1 MCQTLLVWILIL
13 GLIQGHDHIFVDNSD
28 TVADADVHV
37 GIDVNVCVNANV
49 SHIIINVEINCVSGT
64 MQVEEQS
71 RGTIGVSELSPGDI
85 IRGIMGLDQTP
96 SWCKVEFINPTPNS
110 DNVTTFDGF
119 TENHMVVENGT
130 VRPYGKR
137 GKVSKSQV
145 YILATE
151 CDAAINLEGQAF
163 TPIST
168 TFCPHELGWSE
179 YLLLMAAIRRV
190 TQLTGYFW
198 YSIANF
204 HNNETAKVPYWKDM
218 LHDMCIELLR
228 CTHEGQCQEFENIIE
243 EFVHAHINKPYMEI
257 VEHVFPNIGGD
268 VEKSE
273 AGTVSE
279 VVRTRGRS
287 HVLCSLTSAM
297 LYSIA
302 LTLMSSFIGFVCGL
316 LVHKNAKKN
325 QTIIK
330 KEKKQKKTKKPK
342 KEERKTKRRKNK
354 K

>member
-1 MCQTLLVWILIL
+1 MCSQMCQTLLVWILIL

-49 SHIIINVEINCVSGT
+49 SHIVINVEINCVSGT

-71 RGTIGVSELSPGDI
+71 RGTIGVSELSPGDV

-137 GKVSKSQV
+137 GKVSKSQI

-163 TPIST
+163 TPISS

-316 LVHKNAKKN
+316 LVHKNAKK
-325 QTIIK
+325 
-330 KEKKQKKTKKPK
+330 
-342 KEERKTKRRKNK
+342 TKR
-354 K
+354 